1 MKRVCVYCGSSPGK
15 ESFYLDAAKKL
26 GEVLA
31 ENDLELV
38 YGGARV
44 GLMGAVADSVLD
56 NGGLVTGVIPEMLNN
71 HVSHQNLSKLHVTG
85 TMHERKTLMFD
96 LSDAFIALP
105 GGIGTL
111 EELFEVMTWAQ
122 LGAHAKPCGVLNING
137 YYDKLFEFLSHT
149 ASQGFIMAEHL
160 DILKSDHEPHGLL
173 KQFKNYRSPS
183 ENKIDVLSLLDE
195 TECPG

>member
-15 ESFYLDAAKKL
+15 EPFYMEAAKKL
-26 GEVLA
+26 GKVLA
-31 ENDLELV
+31 ENGLELV

-44 GLMGAVADSVLD
+44 GLMGAVADSVLN
-56 NGGLVTGVIPEMLNN
+56 NGGTVTGVIPEMLNN
-71 HVSHQNLSKLHVTG
+71 HVSHSNLTKLHITE

-122 LGAHAKPCGVLNING
+122 LGSHSKPCGVLNING
-137 YYDKLFEFLSHT
+137 YYDKLFEFLVHT
-149 ASQGFIMAEHL
+149 ASQGFIMSKHL
-160 DILKSDHEPHGLL
+160 DILRSDHEPLRLL
-173 KQFKNYRSPS
+173 EQFRNYRSPS

-195 TECPG
+195 TECPV